1 LLLVDLKVDEQP
13 SFSSY
18 LSPEKDM
25 DLTGC
30 VGNILD
36 DLSSPMSANSRRQS
50 QMEFTNCVGS
60 ILAQINAAEGVED
73 EGSLDMEMT
82 QSVGTLVLPNQ
93 LSQSYENMEMTQ
105 PIGSL
110 IIEGTQNSSTAASTT
125 VDVSFIEDCAQP
137 AAFNL
142 VDSPSKSQI
151 DSKTKAKIAQDGTKL
166 ASESYT
172 IENSEDNNV
181 FSSASASA
189 KSDEISEAVDRESIK
204 IAKEVIEHS
213 KSEVKSEEMFQA
225 FSISASVN
233 TNVNKTGLKA
243 EISTTSASATA
254 NLKDFLNET
263 GVRFLDNLSN
273 MGRRETVG
281 KPRDSTII
289 TPSRRMYIRNVL
301 VSETLAVEKACGE
314 CVRTIEAQRQ
324 FLIEEE
330 GKFNHHPP
338 LAYREFIKTTEEGPE
353 RSLILHKLKTLKSV
367 ARLFARQSW
376 YEWRKGFESNF
387 RGELEKVLN
396 SLKIEYGALEI
407 ELKKLSTTNQEQ
419 IEPKL
424 IELQGELNHLKGRYE
439 SLSRS
444 DWEEASKLHEI
455 VMKKREESK
464 NLDSKLAE
472 TLEQETFLR
481 QSIENVLEQ
490 RRILQDRL
498 VNLKHSCA
506 QFEDCTELALTEL
519 KSTFALQEA
528 LNGWRLV
535 QLKEDSLAWEYTR
548 GTPCNPIQVRM
559 NWTNQNNPSLQVSS
573 ILIESEMSTLS
584 TLRPASQMI
593 QPEFTG
599 LPRAMNSIL
608 CQLDSLLQLSR
619 DLSLIKVQCD
629 VQLLSVVP
637 GPQLPLL
644 FTFFNYE
651 AKIKFDVI
659 VGASLAHSGQ
669 MSFKLM
675 SFQNHYGP
683 VNQELIQN
691 SIKQD
696 FSLRKIVNT
705 ISTFLK

>member
-1 LLLVDLKVDEQP
+1 
-13 SFSSY
+13 
-18 LSPEKDM
+18 M

-60 ILAQINAAEGVED
+60 ILAQINAAEDVEGVED
-73 EGSLDMEMT
+73 EGGSLDMEMT
-82 QSVGTLVLPNQ
+82 QSVGTLVLQNQ
-93 LSQSYENMEMTQ
+93 MSHLPPMSQFSDNMDMTQ
-105 PIGSL
+105 PIGYL
-110 IIEGTQNSSTAASTT
+110 IIEGNHQNESEAV
-125 VDVSFIEDCAQP
+125 VDVSFIEDCSQP

-142 VDSPSKSQI
+142 VNSPSKSQFEV
-151 DSKTKAKIAQDGTKL
+151 KTVQSGASKL
-166 ASESYT
+166 ATENYI
-172 IENSEDNNV
+172 IENDALFKTPV
-181 FSSASASA
+181 TV
-189 KSDEISEAVDRESIK
+189 DEISEAVDRESIK
-204 IAKEVIEHS
+204 IAKEAVNQI
-213 KSEVKSEEMFQA
+213 KSEEMFQA
-225 FSISASVN
+225 FSINPVPAVTLGS
-233 TNVNKTGLKA
+233 KH

-281 KPRDSTII
+281 RPRDSNILTS
-289 TPSRRMYIRNVL
+289 SRRLYVRNVL
-301 VSETLAVEKACGE
+301 IPETLAVEKACGE

-338 LAYREFIKTTEEGPE
+338 LAYREFIKHSGEDGPE
-353 RSLILHKLKTLKSV
+353 RSLILQKLKTLKSV

-387 RGELEKVLN
+387 RGELENVLN
-396 SLKIEYGALEI
+396 SLKNEYSAHEI
-407 ELKKLSTTNQEQ
+407 ELKKLSSANHEQ
-419 IEPKL
+419 VEPKS
-424 IELQGELNHLKGRYE
+424 IELQAELNHLKGRYE

-455 VMKKREESK
+455 VLKKREETK
-464 NLDSKLAE
+464 NLDSKLSE
-472 TLEQETFLR
+472 TLEQETVLR

-490 RRILQDRL
+490 RRLLQDRL

-548 GTPCNPIQVRM
+548 GTPNNPVQIRM
-559 NWTNQNNPSLQVSS
+559 NWTNQNNPFLQISS
-573 ILIESEMSTLS
+573 ILIESEISTLS

-629 VQLLSVVP
+629 VQLLSVVS

-644 FTFFNYE
+644 LTFFNFE

-659 VGASLAHSGQ
+659 IGVSLAQTGQ
-669 MSFKLM
+669 MAFKLL

-691 SIKQD
+691 SIKD
-696 FSLRKIVNT
+696 ENSLRRIVNT

>member
-1 LLLVDLKVDEQP
+1 
-13 SFSSY
+13 
-18 LSPEKDM
+18 M

-60 ILAQINAAEGVED
+60 ILAQINNAANSNEVED

-82 QSVGTLVLPNQ
+82 QSIGTLVLPMEENPKQ
-93 LSQSYENMEMTQ
+93 QEQERLSQEQGSDNMEMTQ

-110 IIEGTQNSSTAASTT
+110 IIEGKNSMETT
-125 VDVSFIEDCAQP
+125 SVDVSFIEDCAQP

-142 VDSPSKSQI
+142 VNSPSKAELEKQAEEQRNGS
-151 DSKTKAKIAQDGTKL
+151 KL
-166 ASESYT
+166 AIESFTAQESEHVEE
-172 IENSEDNNV
+172 ENSGV
-181 FSSASASA
+181 A
-189 KSDEISEAVDRESIK
+189 EISEAVDRESIK
-204 IAKEVIEHS
+204 IAKEAVEAAATVND
-213 KSEVKSEEMFQA
+213 KSDQMFQA
-225 FSISASVN
+225 FSINPSLAVGFRN
-233 TNVNKTGLKA
+233 G
-243 EISTTSASATA
+243 ISTTSANATA
-254 NLKDFLNET
+254 NLKEFLNET

-289 TPSRRMYIRNVL
+289 TPSRRMYVRTVL
-301 VSETLAVEKACGE
+301 VPETLAVEKACGE

-338 LAYREFIKTTEEGPE
+338 LAYREFMKQQSGETPE
-353 RSLILHKLKTLKSV
+353 RSLILQKLKTLKSV

-387 RGELEKVLN
+387 RGELEHVLN
-396 SLKIEYGALEI
+396 SLKGEYVALEV
-407 ELKKLSTTNQEQ
+407 ELKKLTTANQETL
-419 IEPKL
+419 EPKL
-424 IELQGELNHLKGRYE
+424 VELKGELEHLKGRYE

-455 VMKKREESK
+455 VIQQRQENS
-464 NLDSKLAE
+464 NLDAKLSE
-472 TLEQETFLR
+472 TLEQETVLR
-481 QSIENVLEQ
+481 QNIENVLEQ

-498 VNLKHSCA
+498 VQLKHACA

-519 KSTFALQEA
+519 KSTFVLQEA
-528 LNGWRLV
+528 LNGWRMV

-548 GTPCNPIQVRM
+548 GTPTNPIQIRM
-559 NWTNQNNPSLQVSS
+559 NWTNQNNLQVSS
-573 ILIESEMSTLS
+573 VLIESEMSSLS
-584 TLRPASQMI
+584 TLRPASQMV

-599 LPRAMNSIL
+599 LPRAINSIL
-608 CQLDSLLQLSR
+608 CQLDSLVQLSR

-629 VQLLSVVP
+629 VQLLSVVA

-644 FTFFNYE
+644 LTFFNFE

-659 VGASLAHSGQ
+659 FGANLNRNGE
-669 MSFKLM
+669 MSFMLL

-683 VNQELIQN
+683 VTQEMIQN
-691 SIKQD
+691 SIKDDQK
-696 FSLRKIVNT
+696 SLRRIVNT
-705 ISTFLK
+705 ISLFLK

>member
-1 LLLVDLKVDEQP
+1 
-13 SFSSY
+13 
-18 LSPEKDM
+18 M

-60 ILAQINAAEGVED
+60 ILAQINAAEAEGVED

-82 QSVGTLVLPNQ
+82 QSVGSLVLPNQ
-93 LSQSYENMEMTQ
+93 MSQSYDNMEMTQ

-110 IIEGTQNSSTAASTT
+110 IIAGTGSTTANTTAVTANTAT

-142 VDSPSKSQI
+142 VDSPSKSQVEVKVVP
-151 DSKTKAKIAQDGTKL
+151 SGSKL
-166 ASESYT
+166 AT
-172 IENSEDNNV
+172 DNFTMENTEDVNPV
-181 FSSASASA
+181 V
-189 KSDEISEAVDRESIK
+189 KVDEISEAVDRESIK
-204 IAKEVIEHS
+204 IAKEAAEQAQ
-213 KSEVKSEEMFQA
+213 SELKSEEMFQA
-225 FSISASVN
+225 FSIN
-233 TNVNKTGLKA
+233 PNVIKST
-243 EISTTSASATA
+243 EISTTSANATA
-254 NLKDFLNET
+254 NLKEFLNET

-289 TPSRRMYIRNVL
+289 TPSRRMYVRNVL
-301 VSETLAVEKACGE
+301 VPETLAVEKACGE

-338 LAYREFIKTTEEGPE
+338 LAYREFVKTTEEGPE
-353 RSLILHKLKTLKSV
+353 RSLILQKLKTLKSV

-387 RGELEKVLN
+387 RGELENVLN
-396 SLKIEYGALEI
+396 SLKIEYGALEV
-407 ELKKLSTTNQEQ
+407 ESKKLSTVNQEQ

-455 VMKKREESK
+455 VMKKREEGK

-490 RRILQDRL
+490 RRVLQDRL

-548 GTPCNPIQVRM
+548 GTPSNPIQIRM
-559 NWTNQNNPSLQVSS
+559 NWTNPTLQVSS

-584 TLRPASQMI
+584 TLRPASQMV

-644 FTFFNYE
+644 LTFFNYE

-659 VGASLAHSGQ
+659 VGVTLARNGQ
-669 MSFKLM
+669 LSFKLL

-683 VNQELIQN
+683 VNQESIQN
-691 SIKQD
+691 SIKPD